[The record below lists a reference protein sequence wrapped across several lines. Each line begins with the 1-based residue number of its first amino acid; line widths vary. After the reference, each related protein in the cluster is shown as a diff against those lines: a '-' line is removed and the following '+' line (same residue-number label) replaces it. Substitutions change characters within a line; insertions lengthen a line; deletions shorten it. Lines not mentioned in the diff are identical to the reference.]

1 MKVFTISETTQIRDN
16 NYVNNGFFIN
26 NIFTRVY
33 GKNKLIGKII
43 KVVNDYWY
51 SRDNSN
57 AIGVSDD
64 ALKLVTS
71 DPILRA
77 GASQIN
83 DSILN
88 MTKTKGRKYYK
99 WYLVE
104 LDSSLGYGN
113 TRKYVRSD
121 VVKVTK

>member
-64 ALKLVTS
+64 ALNVVTQ
-71 DPILRA
+71 DPILRM
-77 GASQIN
+77 GISQVN

>member
-64 ALKLVTS
+64 ALSLVTS
-71 DPILRA
+71 DPIVRA

>member
-33 GKNKLIGKII
+33 GKNQLIGKII

-51 SRDNSN
+51 SRDKPD
-57 AIGVSDD
+57 APIVSEE

-71 DPILRA
+71 DPIVRA

-113 TRKYVRSD
+113 TKKYVRAD
-121 VVKVTK
+121 VVRVTK

>member
-1 MKVFTISETTQIRDN
+1 
-16 NYVNNGFFIN
+16 VNNGFFIN

-51 SRDNSN
+51 SRDKSN
-57 AIGVSDD
+57 AIGISDE
-64 ALKLVTS
+64 ALKLATS
-71 DPILRA
+71 DPILRE

-88 MTKTKGRKYYK
+88 MTKTKARKYYK

-104 LDSSLGYGN
+104 LDNSLGYGN
-113 TRKYVRSD
+113 TKKYVRAD
-121 VVKVTK
+121 VVRVTK

>member
-1 MKVFTISETTQIRDN
+1 MKVFTIAETTQIRDN

-51 SRDNSN
+51 TKDKPEATVVSED
-57 AIGVSDD
+57 AI
-64 ALKLVTS
+64 KLVTN
-71 DPILRA
+71 DPLIQA
-77 GASQIN
+77 GVNQVN

-88 MTKTKGRKYYK
+88 MSKSKARKYYK

-121 VVKVTK
+121 VVRVTK

>member
-1 MKVFTISETTQIRDN
+1 MRVFTIYETTQIRDN

-33 GKNKLIGKII
+33 GKNQLIGKII
-43 KVVNDYWY
+43 KVVDDYWY
-51 SRDNSN
+51 SRDKSN
-57 AIGVSDD
+57 GLGVSKD
-64 ALKLVTS
+64 ALNVVTQ
-71 DPILRA
+71 DPIIHE
-77 GASQIN
+77 GVNQVN

-88 MTKTKGRKYYK
+88 MSKTKSRKYYK

-113 TRKYVRSD
+113 SRKYVRSD
-121 VVKVTK
+121 VVRVSK

>member
-51 SRDNSN
+51 SRDKSNS
-57 AIGVSDD
+57 IGVSNE
-64 ALKLVTS
+64 ALKLVTP
-71 DPILRA
+71 DPILRMSVIQA
-77 GASQIN
+77 N
-83 DSILN
+83 DSIKD

-113 TRKYVRSD
+113 TKKYVRAD
-121 VVKVTK
+121 VVRVTK

>member
-1 MKVFTISETTQIRDN
+1 MRVFTIYETTQIRDN

-33 GKNKLIGKII
+33 GKNQLIGKII
-43 KVVNDYWY
+43 KVVDDYWY
-51 SRDNSN
+51 SRDKSN
-57 AIGVSDD
+57 GLGVSKD
-64 ALKLVTS
+64 ALNVVTQ
-71 DPILRA
+71 DPIIHE
-77 GASQIN
+77 SVNQVN

-88 MTKTKGRKYYK
+88 MSKTKSRKYYK

-113 TRKYVRSD
+113 SRKYVRSD
-121 VVKVTK
+121 VVRVSK

>member
-16 NYVNNGFFIN
+16 NYVNNGFFVN

-51 SRDNSN
+51 SRDKSN
-57 AIGVSDD
+57 PIGISDE
-64 ALKLVTS
+64 ALKLATP
-71 DPILRA
+71 DPILRE

-104 LDSSLGYGN
+104 LDNSLGYGN
-113 TRKYVRSD
+113 TKKYVRAD
-121 VVKVTK
+121 VVRVTK

>member
-51 SRDNSN
+51 SRDKPD
-57 AIGVSDD
+57 APIVSEE

-71 DPILRA
+71 DPIVRA

-113 TRKYVRSD
+113 TKKYVRAD
-121 VVKVTK
+121 VVRVTK

>member
-71 DPILRA
+71 DPILHA

-88 MTKTKGRKYYK
+88 MTKSKGRKYYK

>member
-51 SRDNSN
+51 SRDKSN
-57 AIGVSDD
+57 AIGISDE
-64 ALKLVTS
+64 ALKLATS
-71 DPILRA
+71 DPILRE

-104 LDSSLGYGN
+104 LDNSLGYGN
-113 TRKYVRSD
+113 TKKYVRAD
-121 VVKVTK
+121 VVRVTK

>member
-51 SRDNSN
+51 SRDKPESL
-57 AIGVSDD
+57 IVSQD
-64 ALKLVTS
+64 ALNVVTS
-71 DPILRA
+71 DPIVRA
-77 GASQIN
+77 GVSQVN

-88 MTKTKGRKYYK
+88 MTKSKARKYYK

>member
-64 ALKLVTS
+64 ALSLVTS
-71 DPILRA
+71 DPIVRA
-77 GASQIN
+77 GAFQIN

>member
-71 DPILRA
+71 DAILHA

-88 MTKTKGRKYYK
+88 MTKSKGRKYYK

>member
-43 KVVNDYWY
+43 KVVNDYWQ
-51 SRDNSN
+51 SIDNANVVS
-57 AIGVSDD
+57 ISKEQLIIMQPDGVYRQ
-64 ALKLVTS
+64 AYT
-71 DPILRA
+71 
-77 GASQIN
+77 QIN

-113 TRKYVRSD
+113 WRKYVRSD

>member
-43 KVVNDYWY
+43 KVVNDYWQ
-51 SRDNSN
+51 SIDNAN
-57 AIGVSDD
+57 VVSISKEQLIIMQPDGLYRQ
-64 ALKLVTS
+64 AYT
-71 DPILRA
+71 
-77 GASQIN
+77 QIN

>member
-1 MKVFTISETTQIRDN
+1 MKVYTISETTQIRDN

-57 AIGVSDD
+57 SIGISEE
-64 ALKLVTS
+64 ALKLATS
-71 DPILRA
+71 DPILQL

-113 TRKYVRSD
+113 TKKYVRAD
-121 VVKVTK
+121 VVRVTK

>member
-51 SRDNSN
+51 SRDKSNS
-57 AIGVSDD
+57 IGISND
-64 ALKLVTS
+64 ALKIVTS
-71 DPILRA
+71 DPILRM
-77 GASQIN
+77 SVIHTN
-83 DSILN
+83 DSIKD
-88 MTKTKGRKYYK
+88 MTKTKGRKYYQ

-113 TRKYVRSD
+113 TKKYVRAD
-121 VVKVTK
+121 VVRVTK

>member
-64 ALKLVTS
+64 ALNLVTS
-71 DPILRA
+71 DPIVRA

>member
-71 DPILRA
+71 DPIVRA

>member
-51 SRDNSN
+51 SRDKSN
-57 AIGVSDD
+57 AIGISDE
-64 ALKLVTS
+64 ALKLATS
-71 DPILRA
+71 DPILRE

-88 MTKTKGRKYYK
+88 MTKTKARKYYK

-104 LDSSLGYGN
+104 LDNSLGYGN
-113 TRKYVRSD
+113 TKKYVRAD
-121 VVKVTK
+121 VVRVTK

>member
-88 MTKTKGRKYYK
+88 MTKSKGRKYYK

>member
-16 NYVNNGFFIN
+16 NYVNNGLFIN

-51 SRDNSN
+51 SRDKSN
-57 AIGVSDD
+57 LLSLSDD
-64 ALKLVTS
+64 ALKVVTQ
-71 DPILRA
+71 DPILSMSVR
-77 GASQIN
+77 QIN
-83 DSILN
+83 DSISN
-88 MTKTKGRKYYK
+88 MTKTKGRKYYQ

-113 TRKYVRSD
+113 TKKYVRAD
-121 VVKVTK
+121 VVRVTK